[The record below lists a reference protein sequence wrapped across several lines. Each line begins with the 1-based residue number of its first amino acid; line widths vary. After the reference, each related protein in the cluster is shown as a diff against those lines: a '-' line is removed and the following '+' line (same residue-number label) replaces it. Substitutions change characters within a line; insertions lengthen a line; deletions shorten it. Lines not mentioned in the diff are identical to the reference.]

1 LKPKVSYDHPFTAL
15 RGFCQAAAV
24 WLLALFVFGCLPGS
38 AIAAV
43 DLHKGIE
50 FLEDPRGVLTLEDIQ
65 KLPESAFQRNGASAP
80 NFTFTS
86 SVFWFRF
93 KLPASL
99 LQENSL
105 VLSIDY
111 PHLDQVT
118 LYVPDDHGHYVKKR
132 NGRDFPFSSRELKV
146 RSLAFLIEPGRT
158 NLNQFHYIQSSSTSS
173 LQFPMHL
180 MSFREF
186 FAKDHRET
194 IAARLYLGAMLIMFF
209 YNFIFFVT
217 TRDLVYGIYLGF
229 IVSAS
234 TLVMAIGGLGFE
246 LFWPDSVQFNK
257 IVIPGLIGLN
267 IVITVIFTSMSL
279 PKLREYPRC
288 RALFWSLIPV
298 GLFAMIGALVFRYEV
313 AIKVSIISV
322 LLGASYLIW
331 MLAYLSWKRY
341 RPAYFFSLSFTALM
355 GGTIL
360 FAAKTFGLTGQH
372 VLIENGP
379 LLGSAIQ
386 VALLTLA
393 LADQFREIKRAKE
406 AIQTQMIKLQEQ
418 SIRTLDQ
425 KVEARTREI
434 RRILDTIRQGIFTFS
449 GQPPRIDAEFSQQM
463 HQLYPG
469 RTLVGEDPI
478 DLLLGQSDLGGDRIA
493 QVRSA
498 LGFTLGESLLNF
510 DMNIETFPNFVRT
523 ERAGKI
529 ACHEIDWS
537 PITNNEGV
545 VEKMLVA
552 VRDVTALKSLEALNR
567 QNREE
572 LDLIQQIIAVPQHK
586 FKRFLQ
592 GVRELLQQITWLLD
606 EAESH
611 EPKALQR
618 LNAFLHTLKGN
629 ARTFG
634 FTGIAQGAHEL
645 EDEIKQRTDDRN
657 HRVSLRKKLQEIE
670 SHVETMTRISED
682 KLGRGSNEGT
692 IPCAPADIE
701 RILDLLQD
709 LKTFSLPAAASRTL
723 DSIQFELTNLGRESL
738 AGLLEDI
745 IQASRRMAVHTGKLP
760 PDILLEDVYGLRLA
774 EGSFES
780 LTSIFTHLLT
790 NSVDHGLETP
800 DERQAAGKDPRGAIR
815 IQVLIEAERVRMTVG
830 DDGRG
835 LDLKTVHQKAVTQNL
850 LPRAEANPQTIAMT
864 IFSSGFSTAK
874 VVTLLSGRG
883 VGLDVVKRTVE
894 DMGGSIL
901 IQFNGEVTAESSRA
915 PFVFVVDL
923 PLSCFAS
930 PVTNLEWERV
940 S

>member
-1 LKPKVSYDHPFTAL
+1 VN
-15 RGFCQAAAV
+15 
-24 WLLALFVFGCLPGS
+24 
-38 AIAAV
+38 
-43 DLHKGIE
+43 LHDGIE
-50 FLEDPRGVLTLEDIQ
+50 YLEDPNGVLTLDDIQ
-65 KLPESAFQRNGASAP
+65 KLPDSAFQKNGASAP

-99 LQENSL
+99 LQENTL

-111 PHLDQVT
+111 PHLDQVH
-118 LYVPDDHGHYVKKR
+118 LYIPLEEGHYAQKR
-132 NGRDFPFSSRELKV
+132 NGRNFPFSSRELKV
-146 RSLAFLIEPGRT
+146 RSLAFLIEPASHSQ
-158 NLNQFHYIQSSSTSS
+158 NHFHYIQASSTSS
-173 LQFPMHL
+173 VQFPMHL

-186 FAKDHRET
+186 FAKDHSET

-209 YNFIFFVT
+209 YNLIFFVT
-217 TRDLVYGIYLGF
+217 TRDPVYGVYLCF
-229 IVSAS
+229 IAGAS

-267 IVITVIFTSMSL
+267 IIITVLFTSMSL
-279 PKLREYPRC
+279 PKLRDYPRC
-288 RALFWSLIPV
+288 RALFWSLIPL
-298 GLFAMIGALVFRYEV
+298 GFFAMIGALVFRYEV
-313 AIKVSIISV
+313 AIKVSLISV
-322 LLGASYLIW
+322 LVGASYLIW

-434 RRILDTIRQGIFTFS
+434 RRMLDTIRQGIFTFS
-449 GQPPRIDAEFSQQM
+449 GQPPRMDPEFSQQM

-478 DLLLGQSDLGGDRIA
+478 DLLLGHSDLGGDRIA

-510 DMNIETFPNFVRT
+510 DLNGESFPNFVRT
-523 ERAGKI
+523 ECAGKT
-529 ACHEIDWS
+529 AFHEIDWS
-537 PITNNEGV
+537 PITNSEGI

-552 VRDVTALKSLEALNR
+552 VRDVTALKSLEALNQ

-572 LDLIQQIIAVPQHK
+572 LDLIQQIIAVPPHK
-586 FKRFLQ
+586 FRRFLQ
-592 GVRELLQQITWLLD
+592 GVRELLQQIAGLLGD
-606 EAESH
+606 AERQKPSSH
-611 EPKALQR
+611 ER

-629 ARTFG
+629 ARTLG
-634 FTGIAQGAHEL
+634 FTAIAQGAHEL
-645 EDEIKQRTDDRN
+645 EDEIKERASNRT
-657 HRVSLRKKLQEIE
+657 SKLQELVR
-670 SHVETMTRISED
+670 HVETMARISED
-682 KLGRGSNEGT
+682 KLGRSAKEQT
-692 IPCAPADIE
+692 LPCTPADIE
-701 RILDLLQD
+701 RILVLVDE
-709 LKTFSLPAAASRTL
+709 LKNFSLPVDAVRSL
-723 DSIQFELTNLGRESL
+723 ESIQFELARLGRESL

-745 IQASRRMAVHTGKLP
+745 IQASQRIAAHSGKLP
-760 PDILLEDVYGLRLA
+760 PDIRLEDPYGLRPA
-774 EGSFES
+774 EGCLES
-780 LTSIFTHLLT
+780 LTSVFTHLLT
-790 NSVDHGLETP
+790 NAVDHGLETP
-800 DERQAAGKDPRGAIR
+800 DERQAAGKDPRGEIR
-815 IQVLIEAERVRMTVG
+815 IQVLLEAERIRMIVG

-835 LDLKTVHQKAVTQNL
+835 LDLKAVHQKALSQNL
-850 LPRAEANPQTIAMT
+850 LSASERNPRTIAMA
-864 IFSSGFSTAK
+864 IFSSGFSTAQA
-874 VVTLLSGRG
+874 VTLLSGRG
-883 VGLDVVKRTVE
+883 VGLDVVKRKVA
-894 DMGGSIL
+894 DMGGSID
-901 IQFNGEVTAESSRA
+901 IQFKAAVTAESSRA
-915 PFVFVVDL
+915 AFVFILDL
-923 PLSCFAS
+923 PRSWFAIARDGAEEARAS
-930 PVTNLEWERV
+930 
-940 S
+940 